1 MNEKSEFRKLH
12 KKLKNSE
19 LSEEEFKI
27 FLAYIN
33 DPQNEKVVK
42 NSLDQE
48 ARKRFEDW
56 DVEPGK
62 NKKLLLWDRNVLSV
76 AATLLLLVGFVA
88 ALLLYFTPKSSNLV
102 FATTNGEILEVW
114 LPDSSFVK
122 LNANSSMEWV
132 DQGKEERLVRLS
144 GEAFFEVRHTEDSRE
159 FSVITDRSK
168 VTVLG
173 TSFNINSR
181 ENDKIFLEEG
191 SIQLEKANALIPE
204 RVLLKPGESA
214 IVEKDNPQIVVT
226 ISKQVENEVAW
237 KDGLLQF
244 SDVRLSMII
253 QRLEEIYG
261 MDIRVQ
267 NPDVLDI
274 EMEFTLPYTN
284 WEITGPA
291 LALAIGLE
299 LVEKDGFIILK

>member
-48 ARKRFEDW
+48 ARKRFEDR

-244 SDVRLSMII
+244 SDVRLSKII

>member
-48 ARKRFEDW
+48 ARKRFEDR

>member
-12 KKLKNSE
+12 KKLKNSN
-19 LSEEEFKI
+19 LTEEEFKM

-33 DPQNEKVVK
+33 DPQNEKEVK
-42 NSLDQE
+42 NILDQE
-48 ARKRFEDW
+48 AMERYSDW
-56 DVEPGK
+56 DLRTDK
-62 NKKLLLWDRNVLSV
+62 NKKHPIWNRNVLSV
-76 AATLLLLVGFVA
+76 AATILFVVSLVA
-88 ALLLYFTPKSSNLV
+88 ALLFYFAPKPSNLV

-122 LNANSSMEWV
+122 LNANSIMEWI

-144 GEAFFEVRHTEDSRE
+144 GEAFFEVRHTETDRA

-191 SIQLEKANALIPE
+191 SIQLEKANASIPE
-204 RVLLKPGESA
+204 KVLLKPGESA
-214 IVEKDNPQIVVT
+214 IVDQDNPQIMVA
-226 ISKQVENEVAW
+226 ISKQVENEAAW

-261 MDIRVQ
+261 MDIRVE
-267 NPDVLDI
+267 NTEVLAT

-299 LVEKDGFIILK
+299 LVEEDGFIILK